1 LITLSRNIARQ
12 IATIFRRALGLS
24 VNQCSNQL
32 VLLNADSDG
41 SVIRSATSRSAI
53 EYRDSTSLPKCS
65 LQAPLEMFK
74 AFGSSKHDLVTLTA
88 IADEKIQAN
97 WQDGAVPRTGTWSSR
112 TERSIHDFPSAP
124 TNYVENPPNFL
135 HAIREAISTT
145 DANPTRFALNCLRL
159 RGSDGSVAATDGRQ
173 VFKQSG
179 FEFSFED
186 EVLFYPAQV
195 YDAKDLPTN
204 APVSIGRTETHIVF
218 QLGPWT
224 FFQPMEKDRRFPR
237 IEDVIPP
244 INDSDSTLDWQSA
257 DAAFLV
263 DSLRRLPGTEDTNQ
277 PVTID
282 LNGKVAIRARA
293 TADTQPTE
301 LVLQNSQRSGEEIRL
316 ATDRR
321 YLSRAAQLGFERV
334 YFPDNTTPA
343 VCNDDHRTY
352 VWALLSKEGIVAPSE
367 GTIIIE
373 SPLVTTSTKQARR
386 QNDQSLRICRAKD
399 STMKKARTSNSSE
412 QKFNPEALPAIE
424 EKEVLPSSVIEQ
436 AIALRS
442 SLRDVLNQTNALI
455 ESLRKQ
461 DKQRRLMKSTLASLR
476 QLQVAG

>member
-1 LITLSRNIARQ
+1 
-12 IATIFRRALGLS
+12 
-24 VNQCSNQL
+24 
-32 VLLNADSDG
+32 LLNADSDG
-41 SVIRSATSRSAI
+41 LVIRSATNQSAV
-53 EYRDSTSLPKCS
+53 EYHDSTSLPKCT

-74 AFGSSKHDLVTLTA
+74 TVGSSKNELVTLTA

-112 TERSIHDFPSAP
+112 TERSTYDFPTAP
-124 TNYVENPPNFL
+124 KSYVENPPNFL
-135 HAIREAISTT
+135 HAIQEALATT

-173 VFKQSG
+173 VFKQTG
-179 FEFSFED
+179 FEFGFAD

-195 YDAKDLPTN
+195 YDSKDLPTN
-204 APVSIGRTETHIVF
+204 APVSIGRTDSHIVF

-224 FFQPMEKDRRFPR
+224 FFQPIEKERRFPR

-244 INDSDSTLDWQSA
+244 INNTGSTLDWQSA

-277 PVTID
+277 PVTVD

-293 TADTQPTE
+293 TADTKPTE
-301 LVLQNSQRSGEEIRL
+301 LVLQNSQRGGNEIRL

-321 YLSRAAQLGFERV
+321 YLSRAAKLGFDRV

-352 VWALLSKEGIVAPSE
+352 VWALLSKEGIVAP
-367 GTIIIE
+367 TDAAIVIE
-373 SPLVTTSTKQARR
+373 SPLVTSSTKHARR
-386 QNDQSLRICRAKD
+386 QNDPTLRICRPTEM
-399 STMKKARTSNSSE
+399 TMKKPRGSTTTE
-412 QKFNPEALPAIE
+412 QNVKPVASALAE
-424 EKEVLPSSVIEQ
+424 DKQVLPTGIIEQ
-436 AIALRS
+436 ALALRS
-442 SLRDVLNQTNALI
+442 SLRNVLNDTNALI
-455 ESLRKQ
+455 DSLRKQ